1 MPKKVFTLNDFSG
14 GLVTDK
20 SDRALEDN
28 ELAECTNFDVSSK
41 GKIVASR
48 IFKQTSL
55 YEQNSGGAEVDPGY
69 GLFTFSNDRL
79 ISAAGTTNI
88 GEFIVLNGGSTEI
101 DALEVKVT
109 GTDTSSDWQDNIV
122 ASGGDVQLRQ
132 AFYAAEGD
140 LFVGGE
146 NTSSALATPV
156 SLVFHKQQPV
166 PSADSDQS
174 YAVWV
179 SSTQDKAVPSDGGGT
194 IGDAEMIIYES
205 AGSGTDYEGATALG
219 QDDLH
224 WIIRPSSATGGSGAS
239 GLWTNDHDGT
249 DYYEYAVT
257 WLYKNDAESTMTI
270 IQNGSDDSTTGREN
284 AGMHGASSFE
294 EKAVQIRCYMVNN
307 DPVTSASNTRYG
319 ARLYTRLASENGDWY
334 LLAEMSL
341 EKGIKGDG
349 ETEWNPWYDGNAGD
363 GDANNDHEKWS
374 HPDTGDACTTGD
386 ISAPPALLTYKIL
399 NGFSSDEK
407 PSSGLAKFKT
417 GLIANSR
424 AYIGNV
430 EINGRPYG
438 DRILKSPVF
447 QYDVFTEDSYLDVA
461 INDGDQVTAL
471 AAHGDRILQFKNSA
485 VYIINVSKELEFLE
499 DEQQGAGVAFQAAV
513 TTTPFGVVWVN
524 TNGCYLYNGEK
535 ISQLQLGKI
544 SSDEWYKADDSRVTS
559 LATIGYDSAHQQVI
573 VLWDSSAETT
583 AYVFDAETGGWHKV
597 TDMVD
602 TTKNTTNM
610 VNARG
615 DKLLVGGGA
624 TVNDVNFL
632 ADRTGAASG
641 FSLKTKVFDLGNPE
655 SKKNL
660 LEVAVVYRFGHAD
673 LDVIINTWDDG
684 GTKTAT
690 TVGAISV
697 DDTNPDTAQFD
708 TSGTAALQGN
718 KVYQVE
724 ISGTSNENVEI
735 TSISLVYRDLGVH

>member
-1 MPKKVFTLNDFSG
+1 VPKKVFTLNDFSG
-14 GLVTDK
+14 GLNTDK

-48 IFKQTSL
+48 IFKQTTL
-55 YEQNSGGAEVDPGY
+55 YEQNSGGTEVDPGY
-69 GLFTFSNDRL
+69 GLFAFSNDRL

-88 GEFIVLNGGSTEI
+88 GEFIVFNGGSTEI
-101 DALEVKVT
+101 DALEVKET

-122 ASGGDVQLRQ
+122 AAGGDVQLRQ

-146 NTSSALATPV
+146 DTSSALATPV
-156 SLVFHKQQPV
+156 SLVFHKQKPV

-179 SSTQDKAVPSDGGGT
+179 SSTQDKAAPNDGGGT
-194 IGDAEMIIYES
+194 IANAEMIIYES
-205 AGSGTDYEGATALG
+205 AGSGVDYEGATALG
-219 QDDLH
+219 PDDLM
-224 WIIRPSSATGGSGAS
+224 WIIRPSSATGGSGAA
-239 GLWTNDHDGT
+239 GLWTNVHDGT
-249 DYYEYAVT
+249 AYYEYAVT

-270 IQNGSDDSTTGREN
+270 IQNGSNDSTTGREN
-284 AGMHGASSFE
+284 AGMHGATSFTD
-294 EKAVQIRCYMVNN
+294 KAVQIRCYMVNN
-307 DPVTSASNTRYG
+307 DPVTATSNIRYG

-349 ETEWNPWYDGNAGD
+349 ETDWNPWYDGNAGN
-363 GDANNDHEKWS
+363 GEDHTVWS
-374 HPDTGDACTTGD
+374 HTDTGDACTTGD
-386 ISAPPALLTYKIL
+386 IAAPPALLTYKIL
-399 NGFSSDEK
+399 NGFSPDEK
-407 PSSGLAKFKT
+407 PSSGLTKFKT
-417 GLIANSR
+417 GLVANSR

-430 EINGRPYG
+430 EINDRPYG
-438 DRILKSPVF
+438 DRILKSPIF
-447 QYDVFTEDSYLDVA
+447 QYDVFTEDNYLDVA
-461 INDGDQVTAL
+461 INDGDQITAL

-513 TTTPFGVVWVN
+513 ATTPFGVVWVN
-524 TNGCYLYNGEK
+524 TNGCYLYDGEK
-535 ISQLQLGKI
+535 ITQLQLGKL
-544 SSDEWYKADDSRVTS
+544 SSTDWDNITPR
-559 LATIGYDSAHQQVI
+559 ATIGYDPVKQQAI
-573 VLWDSSAETT
+573 VLWDSNAETS
-583 AYVFDAETGGWHKV
+583 AFVFDAETGGWHKV
-597 TDMVD
+597 TDMV
-602 TTKNTTNM
+602 NTTLHTSNM
-610 VNARG
+610 VNVRG

-632 ADRTGAASG
+632 ADRTAAATG

-660 LEVAVVYRFGHAD
+660 LEVAVVYKHGTTSTG
-673 LDVIINTWDDG
+673 LPVIINTWDDG
-684 GTKTAT
+684 GTKAAT
-690 TVGAISV
+690 TVGYLSV
-697 DDTNPDTAQFD
+697 DDANPDTAQFD
-708 TSGTAALQGN
+708 TSGTAALKGN
-718 KVYQVE
+718 KAYQIE
-724 ISGTSNENVEI
+724 IAGTVQENIEI

>member
-48 IFKQTSL
+48 IFKRTSL
-55 YEQNSGGAEVDPGY
+55 YEQNSGGTAVDPGY

-122 ASGGDVQLRQ
+122 AAGGDVQLRQ

-174 YAVWV
+174 YAAWI
-179 SSTQDKAVPSDGGGT
+179 SSTQDKAAPNDGGGT
-194 IGDAEMIIYES
+194 IANAEMIIYES
-205 AGSGTDYEGATALG
+205 AGSGVDYEGATALG

-224 WIIRPSSATGGSGAS
+224 WIIRPASATGGSGTD
-239 GLWTNDHDGT
+239 GLWVNDDDGT

-284 AGMHGASSFE
+284 AGMHGATSFE
-294 EKAVQIRCYMVNN
+294 DDAVQIRCYMVNN
-307 DPVTSASNTRYG
+307 DPVTATSNTRYG
-319 ARLYTRLASENGDWY
+319 SRLYSRLASANGDWY

-349 ETEWNPWYDGNAGD
+349 ETEWNPWYDAEAGNGE
-363 GDANNDHEKWS
+363 DHTKWS

-386 ISAPPALLTYKIL
+386 IAAPPALLTYKIL
-399 NGFSSDEK
+399 NGFSPDEK
-407 PSSGLAKFKT
+407 PSSGLTKFKT

-461 INDGDQVTAL
+461 INDGDQITAL
-471 AAHGDRILQFKNSA
+471 GAYGDRILEFKNSA
-485 VYIINVSKELEFLE
+485 LYIINVSKELEFLE
-499 DEQQGAGVAFQAAV
+499 GDHQNAGVAFQAAV
-513 TTTPFGVVWVN
+513 TSTPFGVVWVN
-524 TNGCYLYNGEK
+524 TNACYLYDGEK
-535 ISQLQLGKI
+535 VTQLQVGKI
-544 SSDEWYKADDSRVTS
+544 SSSDWTSNVTS
-559 LATIGYDSAHQQVI
+559 LATIGYDTQNQQVI
-573 VLWDSSAETT
+573 VLWDSSAETN
-583 AYVFDAETGGWHKV
+583 AYVFDAETGGWHHV
-597 TDMVD
+597 TDMV
-602 TTKNTTNM
+602 NTTVNTSNM
-610 VNARG
+610 VGARG
-615 DKLLVGGGA
+615 DKLLMGGGA

-632 ADRTGAASG
+632 ADRTGSATG
-641 FSLKTKVFDLGNPE
+641 FSLKTKVFDFGNPE

-684 GTKTAT
+684 GTKAAT

-708 TSGTAALQGN
+708 TSGTAALKGN
-718 KVYQVE
+718 KVYQIE
-724 ISGTSNENVEI
+724 ISGTSNEDVEI